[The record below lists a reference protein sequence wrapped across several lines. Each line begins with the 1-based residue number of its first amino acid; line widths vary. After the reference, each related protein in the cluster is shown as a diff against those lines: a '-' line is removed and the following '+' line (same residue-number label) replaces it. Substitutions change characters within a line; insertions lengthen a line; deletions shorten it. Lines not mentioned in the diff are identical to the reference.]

1 MMSPLLFLATCVAG
15 GLGAALRFVVDDG
28 LRAVVRTR
36 FPVGTAVIN
45 ISGSFALGI
54 VTGLALG
61 PLLPPEGATVLG
73 AGLLGGYTTFSTTS
87 VETVRLVMAR
97 QFWLAAANALG
108 VLVAGALA
116 ALIGLWLG
124 LGA

>member
-1 MMSPLLFLATCVAG
+1 MSPLLFLATCAAG
-15 GLGAALRFVVDDG
+15 GVGAALRFVVDDG

-36 FPVGTAVIN
+36 FPLGTAVIN

-61 PLLPPEGATVLG
+61 PLLPPEGATLLST
-73 AGLLGGYTTFSTTS
+73 GLLGGYTTFSTTS

-97 QFWLAAANALG
+97 QYWLAAANALG
-108 VLVAGALA
+108 VLVAGVLA